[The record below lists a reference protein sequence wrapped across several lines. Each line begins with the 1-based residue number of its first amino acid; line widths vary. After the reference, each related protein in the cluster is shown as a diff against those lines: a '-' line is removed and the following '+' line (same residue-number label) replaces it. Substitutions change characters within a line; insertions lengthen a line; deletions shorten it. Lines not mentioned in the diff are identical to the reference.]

1 LSSNESVKAPFSIQ
15 LAVAVQLF
23 DYFQANMSATGV
35 VRRRAAVAGG
45 GGGHL

>member
-23 DYFQANMSATGV
+23 DYFQANMSATGHSGWSSKE
-35 VRRRAAVAGG
+35 AGCC
-45 GGGHL
+45 GGHL